1 MSEVKKVLHLEYSS
15 SSSKLLLKEY
25 ELEER
30 RAIEVEKVAK
40 EKKAAAEATIVIEK
54 AGKTLEEAIKESE
67 AAKKKEIEEAKA
79 NLETPEQ
86 KIILEKLIKI
96 NPFFK
101 STQTQEDL
109 KKYISNSENIHTK
122 FESLVEIQ
130 REINT
135 KKSNPRGKIG
145 SNEQYEALKEIG
157 KRNKELNTEC
167 QKLSLGFTSEFNAS
181 EKKAKQAAEAAEL
194 AGITLIQLIF
204 RKNKV

>member
-67 AAKKKEIEEAKA
+67 AAKKKE
-79 NLETPEQ
+79 EQ